1 MKRLILYSYN
11 FPPIGGAGAQ
21 RPVKFARY
29 LGDLGWDAVVLT
41 GPGAAH
47 GRWTPE
53 DASLAADLPAELQIE
68 RVPGPEPARS
78 GGWNAR
84 AERWL
89 RARSPWEHWWTTGS
103 VEQARRI
110 RDAAAIWTIMS
121 PYESAASSLQI
132 AMASG
137 RPWIADLGDPWALD
151 EMMIYPSALHRRL
164 ELGRMRRS
172 LGTAAA
178 IVMSTPEA
186 AERVKHAFPELARKP
201 IVVIP
206 NGFDT
211 ADFAGAAPNRA
222 DEAFRIVHTG
232 YLHTELGRQQQRVST
247 FRSLTGGGVRGV
259 EIITRSHVY
268 LLDAV
273 NRLLADDPAA
283 RSRLEVHFAGVMSD
297 ADAEIADACP
307 ASRRHGYVTHAE
319 SLELIRSADLLFL
332 PMQNLPTGMRAGIV
346 PGKTYEYLASGRP
359 ILGALPEGD
368 AQDILRRAGAAFI
381 CRPDDVAAMQTF
393 VGDLVNGRV
402 AASPRNPEV
411 VAEFTYE
418 NLCERVV
425 ELLEQIAS

>member
-1 MKRLILYSYN
+1 MKRFILYSYN

-29 LGDLGWDAVVLT
+29 LRDLGWDAVVLT

-53 DASLAADLPAELQIE
+53 DPSLSGDLPVDIELE

-78 GGWNAR
+78 SGWNAR

-89 RARSPWEHWWTTGS
+89 RAQSPWERWWVNGS
-103 VEQARRI
+103 LEEARRI
-110 RDAAAIWTIMS
+110 SDVGAIWTIMS
-121 PYESAASSLQI
+121 PYESAASSLAI
-132 AMASG
+132 AKALG

-164 ELGRMRRS
+164 ELMRMRRS

-186 AERVKHAFPELARKP
+186 AQRVKHAFPELAKKP
-201 IVVIP
+201 VEVIP

-211 ADFAGAAPNRA
+211 ADFEDPAPNRTDA
-222 DEAFRIVHTG
+222 SFRIVHTG

-247 FRSLTGGGVRGV
+247 LRSFIGGGVHGV

-273 NRLLADDPAA
+273 NRLLADDPAI

-307 ASRRHGYVTHAE
+307 ASRRHGYLAHAE
-319 SLELIRSADLLFL
+319 SLALIRSADLLFL

-359 ILGALPEGD
+359 ILAAVPDGD

-381 CRPDDVAAMQTF
+381 CKPDDIAAMYET
-393 VGDLVNGRV
+393 VGGLVNGHIEGSRRD
-402 AASPRNPEV
+402 PYV
-411 VAEFTYE
+411 VAEFAYG
-418 NLCERVV
+418 NLSERVAA
-425 ELLEQIAS
+425 LLEHVAA